1 MIDDYGNEYYQV
13 VESGILKTINAQTS
27 EVVQE
32 EIISDGDDNQ
42 FEAEC
47 KKLVAE
53 YSNKRI
59 DKIRKG
65 SF

>member
-32 EIISDGDDNQ
+32 EIISDGDDN
-42 FEAEC
+42 
-47 KKLVAE
+47 
-53 YSNKRI
+53 
-59 DKIRKG
+59 
-65 SF
+65 